1 MLARMEMELGLEEA
15 LSYQMSSLFHGVL
28 MELLSDEYADKLHQS
43 QLHPYSQHLEWRD
56 KKWYWVVN
64 CFNEEAVSNIM
75 TGALMNLDDFEIKK
89 RNLNVKICQKN
100 YETISHKDFLNFFYD
115 EEEVRYI
122 QVQFL
127 TSTAFKQ
134 RGQYVFYPDLRCI
147 YQSLMNKYE
156 YASRD
161 SMMTDEET
169 LNELC
174 EHSQIV
180 SYELKTVPFSL
191 EKVKIPAFVGKITIK
206 MQGTKTMARF
216 ARFLFEFGTYS
227 GVGIKTAIGMGALKV
242 IRNGGRN
249 SDRRSC

>member
-1 MLARMEMELGLEEA
+1 M
-15 LSYQMSSLFHGVL
+15 
-28 MELLSDEYADKLHQS
+28 
-43 QLHPYSQHLEWRD
+43 
-56 KKWYWVVN
+56 
-64 CFNEEAVSNIM
+64 
-75 TGALMNLDDFEIKK
+75 
-89 RNLNVKICQKN
+89 
-100 YETISHKDFLNFFYD
+100 
-115 EEEVRYI
+115 
-122 QVQFL
+122 
-127 TSTAFKQ
+127 
-134 RGQYVFYPDLRCI
+134 FYPDLRCI

-242 IRNGGRN
+242 VRNGGRN